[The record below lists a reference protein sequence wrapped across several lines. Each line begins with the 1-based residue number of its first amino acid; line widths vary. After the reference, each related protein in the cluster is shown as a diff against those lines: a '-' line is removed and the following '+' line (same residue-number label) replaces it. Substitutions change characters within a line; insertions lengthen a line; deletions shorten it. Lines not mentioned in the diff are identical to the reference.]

1 MRFIRIAVSIYEH
14 MHFYLH
20 CSGSAGQNILRLVL
34 LLPARTRHEA
44 SNGMDDPTCFV
55 NLYVKKQKNI

>member
-1 MRFIRIAVSIYEH
+1 MNTCISIFIARDRR
-14 MHFYLH
+14 
-20 CSGSAGQNILRLVL
+20 GQYILRLVL